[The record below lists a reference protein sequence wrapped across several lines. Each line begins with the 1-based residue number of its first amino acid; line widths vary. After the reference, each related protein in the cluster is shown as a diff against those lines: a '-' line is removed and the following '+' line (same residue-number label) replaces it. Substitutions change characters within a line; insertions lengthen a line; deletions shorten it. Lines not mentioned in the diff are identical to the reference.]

1 MAVDATLTTSAP
13 ASTSVTGAIQ
23 KASRLTG
30 TNFQYLLAA
39 AKVES
44 NLNPN
49 AMAKTSSAG
58 GLFQFIE
65 QTWLGTLK
73 EAGSSLG
80 YGRYA
85 NAISRNESGRFVVTD
100 PAMRREVMDLRQ
112 DPTANA
118 VMAGAFTKSNA
129 AYLTK
134 RLGRAPSEGELYI
147 AHFLGAGGAAKL
159 IDQAAETPNA
169 RAADAFPAAARANR
183 SIFFNRDGRARNF
196 AEVTQKLTGR
206 FDIAR
211 ARRGPDEAVTASV
224 APTPTNPVV
233 PAAVP
238 QRSAYVA
245 DTARVARSYEA
256 AAPKPASPPVR
267 MAQNEPVFH
276 NPYRTERQQ
285 PVASVVSERWITR
298 PDAPGPAS
306 PAQAQAA
313 APAPAAVPGPAQMQA
328 YAPVQTSS
336 GVSVQSKTPTPT
348 PAPVQAQAPAPAQ
361 APTPNEVV
369 QTAHANVRPRYTP
382 RSDDPPLGRPQSDEP
397 LGLFQDMRPNVRALF
412 TGG

>member
-13 ASTSVTGAIQ
+13 ASASVTGAIQ

-49 AMAKTSSAG
+49 AAAKTSSAG

-73 EAGSSLG
+73 EAGPSLG

-85 NAISRNESGRFVVTD
+85 DAISRTGSGRFVVTD
-100 PAMRREVMDLRQ
+100 PAMRREVMQLRQ
-112 DPTANA
+112 DATANA

-129 AYLTK
+129 AYLTR

-159 IDQAAETPNA
+159 IGQAATTPDA

-183 SIFFNRDGRARNF
+183 SIFFSRDGRARNF
-196 AEVTQKLTGR
+196 ADVTRTLTGR
-206 FDIAR
+206 FDVAR
-211 ARRGPDEAVTASV
+211 ARQAPADAVTASV
-224 APTPTNPVV
+224 APSA
-233 PAAVP
+233 PAARATALP

-245 DTARVARSYEA
+245 ERARVARAYEVA
-256 AAPKPASPPVR
+256 SPSPATPPVR
-267 MAQNEPVFH
+267 VAQNEPVFH
-276 NPYRTERQQ
+276 NPYRTERRQ

-298 PDAPGPAS
+298 QPPAS
-306 PAQAQAA
+306 DVTSGRTAPSQAA
-313 APAPAAVPGPAQMQA
+313 PNPPAASQTVPTRQAAPSQPAPSQASSSHAPSRPPQPAAP
-328 YAPVQTSS
+328 S
-336 GVSVQSKTPTPT
+336 
-348 PAPVQAQAPAPAQ
+348 
-361 APTPNEVV
+361 PNEVV
-369 QTAHANVRPRYTP
+369 QTAHANLRPRYTP
-382 RSDDPPLGRPQSDEP
+382 RSDDPPLGRPQSEEP
-397 LGLFQDMRPNVRALF
+397 LGLFQDMRPNARALF